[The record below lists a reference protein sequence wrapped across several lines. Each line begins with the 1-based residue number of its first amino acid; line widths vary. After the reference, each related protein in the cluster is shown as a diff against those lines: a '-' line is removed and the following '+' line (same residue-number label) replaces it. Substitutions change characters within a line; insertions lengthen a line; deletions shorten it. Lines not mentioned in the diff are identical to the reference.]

1 MIKKLAF
8 FLFACSLSGSY
19 AYATSAELQQ
29 CYYGCWQKI
38 ASCTGAGGLGSSS
51 PICQMMLDTCTASCD
66 RTHGG

>member
-29 CYYGCWQKI
+29 C
-38 ASCTGAGGLGSSS
+38 
-51 PICQMMLDTCTASCD
+51 
-66 RTHGG
+66 